1 MPKSKGTKAT
11 PNNEER
17 NENEHINQW
26 EHQLLDFTNYAT
38 EYIRHYKKAQQGN
51 KNSLAIYPYMNLKW
65 EALNK
70 QLNTAIKKNL
80 LSEKQIK
87 KVVKTQATLLNTCLE

>member
-1 MPKSKGTKAT
+1 MPVNKGTRAIQNKD
-11 PNNEER
+11 ER
-17 NENEHINQW
+17 NEN
-26 EHQLLDFTNYAT
+26 QLLDFTNYT
-38 EYIRHYKKAQQGN
+38 KEYIGHYKKALQGN

-65 EALNK
+65 EALNQ

-87 KVVKTQATLLNTCLE
+87 KVIKTQATLLNTCLE